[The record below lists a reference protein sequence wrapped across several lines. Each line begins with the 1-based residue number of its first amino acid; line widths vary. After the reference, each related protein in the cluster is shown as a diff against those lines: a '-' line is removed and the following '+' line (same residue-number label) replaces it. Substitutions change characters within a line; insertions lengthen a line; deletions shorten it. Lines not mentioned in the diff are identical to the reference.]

1 MTRPYAYPAKYNA
14 VDMFAGKAGLA
25 TQDQVGFTAPAR
37 IWAKMD
43 DIERSA
49 ASLNRDIDANVRE
62 PGFIAGWK
70 SWYAQWRQNFY
81 DKYQSTLAR
90 LGALSGSD
98 ELNAAVER
106 QRETLRG
113 WYESYTRQRLPDGS
127 PVPFPSGLPPAKMG
141 TDPNT
146 NTGWSLPW
154 WFWLATGAAALFIG
168 YRFYVRF
175 KQVGRQVSIAEE
187 KLLPAA
193 FERYGIPGK
202 EAAEVVRAGHTR
214 DFGALDAFS
223 LRDPGPLTNAFAPF
237 NLASYARDARSSF
250 EMPDWGYQG
259 RDRADGYERNADRDE
274 DDYVEPNFT
283 YDRSRDPLA
292 RRFR

>member
-14 VDMFAGKAGLA
+14 VDMFSGRTGQGGLA
-25 TQDQVGFTAPAR
+25 RQDQVGFTAPAR

-49 ASLNRDIDANVRE
+49 ASLNRDIDTNVRD

-70 SWYAQWRQNFY
+70 QWYSNWRRDYY

-127 PVPFPSGLPPAKMG
+127 PVPFPSGLPPARMG
-141 TDPNT
+141 ADPNT
-146 NTGWSLPW
+146 NAGWSLPW

-168 YRFYVRF
+168 YRFYVRYTQLRNQT
-175 KQVGRQVSIAEE
+175 KLAEE
-187 KLLPAA
+187 KLLPAV
-193 FERYGIPGK
+193 FERYGIPGR
-202 EAAEVVRAGHTR
+202 EATEVVRAGHR
-214 DFGALDAFS
+214 DLSAHPSAYGDPFS
-223 LRDPGPLTNAFAPF
+223 APSLGRDPAASSPLSLAF
-237 NLASYARDARSSF
+237 YARDAQGF
-250 EMPDWGYQG
+250 ELPAY
-259 RDRADGYERNADRDE
+259 GYESRDAQADRYDE
-274 DDYVEPNFT
+274 PPNFT

-292 RRFR
+292 GRFR